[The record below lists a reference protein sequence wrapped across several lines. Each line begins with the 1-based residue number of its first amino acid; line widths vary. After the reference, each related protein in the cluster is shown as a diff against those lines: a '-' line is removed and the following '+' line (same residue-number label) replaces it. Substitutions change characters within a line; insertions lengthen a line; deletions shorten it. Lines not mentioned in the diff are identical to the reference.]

1 MTQQISKYSTRPS
14 TPHIRASRS
23 LLPILLALLAPLT
36 ASAWDV
42 PSGEYGLDKTH
53 GYITFSYSHLGFS
66 NPHVG
71 FDSFEVSL
79 DADAD
84 DPAASKVKVLIDAA
98 SINSRVEVFD
108 EHLNGENF
116 FDTATHSEIT
126 FASNSITATGEN
138 TFDIAGDL
146 TIKGITK
153 PVTLKATINKAA
165 DHPMR
170 GVPTIGVTATTEVLR
185 SEWGLAYAVPAV
197 SDEVTIFIDVELPM
211 NTDAS

>member
-1 MTQQISKYSTRPS
+1 MTFLRTCML
-14 TPHIRASRS
+14 S
-23 LLPILLALLAPLT
+23 LLTMAAPLA

-71 FDSFEVSL
+71 FDNFEVSL
-79 DADAD
+79 DVDAD
-84 DPAASKVKVLIDAA
+84 NPDQSRVEVLIDAA
-98 SINSRVEVFD
+98 SINSRVDVFN
-108 EHLNGENF
+108 EHLNGDNF
-116 FDTATHSEIT
+116 FDTAAHPEIT
-126 FASNSITATGEN
+126 FASTGISATGEN

-153 PVTLKATINKAA
+153 PVTLSATINKAA

-170 GVPTIGVTATTEVLR
+170 GVPTIGVTAMTEVLR
-185 SEWGLAYAVPAV
+185 SEWGFDYAVPMV
-197 SDEVTIFIDVELPM
+197 SDEVSIFIDVELPIKK
-211 NTDAS
+211 DGE

>member
-1 MTQQISKYSTRPS
+1 MMTSI
-14 TPHIRASRS
+14 RS
-23 LLPILLALLAPLT
+23 LAIGLLALSAPYS

-53 GYITFSYSHLGFS
+53 GYITISYSHLGFS

-79 DADAD
+79 AADAD
-84 DPAASKVKVLIDAA
+84 DPGRSNVEVLIDAT

-108 EHLNGENF
+108 DHLNGENF
-116 FDTATHSEIT
+116 FDTANHPEIT
-126 FASNSITATGEN
+126 FASTGITSTGEN
-138 TFDIAGDL
+138 TFDIQGQL

-153 PVTLKATINKAA
+153 PVTLNATINKAA
-165 DHPMR
+165 EHPMR
-170 GVPTIGVTATTEVLR
+170 GVPTIGVTAIAQVLR

-197 SDEVTIFIDVELPM
+197 SDEVSIFIDVELPLKQDPSEADSEVE
-211 NTDAS
+211 NS

>member
-1 MTQQISKYSTRPS
+1 MTNV
-14 TPHIRASRS
+14 RA
-23 LLPILLALLAPLT
+23 LAIGVLALSAPLSAT
-36 ASAWDV
+36 AWDV

-53 GYITFSYSHLGFS
+53 GYITITYSHLGFS

-84 DPAASKVKVLIDAA
+84 DPENSNIEVLIDAA
-98 SINSRVEVFD
+98 SINSRVEVFND
-108 EHLNGENF
+108 HLNGENF
-116 FDTATHSEIT
+116 FDTANHPEIT
-126 FASNSITATGEN
+126 FASTGITSSGEN
-138 TFDIAGDL
+138 TFDITGDL

-153 PVTLKATINKAA
+153 PVTLNATINKAA

-170 GVPTIGVTATTEVLR
+170 GVPTIGVTAIAQVSR

-197 SDEVTIFIDVELPM
+197 SDEVSIFIDVELPLKQDS
-211 NTDAS
+211 NDAKS